1 MGKVY
6 KLYCDNCGY
15 ELEATLGVG
24 FLFPRVYKE
33 TLDEA
38 RDGKLGD
45 RIQTFLREHPDGAI
59 DCSLVLAQCIYC
71 GQYETVHDLTMYLPK
86 KKLPT
91 KDPNQRWSIAM
102 PFCGADYVAPWDLRE
117 YYKAFATYPHTC
129 KHCGGDMKLIP
140 EKTFERRRH
149 SLKCPNCRSKLNEG
163 LDVILWD

>member
-1 MGKVY
+1 MGEVY

-45 RIQTFLREHPDGAI
+45 KIQTFLREHPDGAI

-86 KKLPT
+86 KNAPANILP
-91 KDPNQRWSIAM
+91 WE
-102 PFCGADYVAPWDLRE
+102 LRK
-117 YYKAFATYPHTC
+117 YCKAFAAYPHTC
-129 KHCGGDMKLIP
+129 KHCGGDMKLIS
-140 EKTFERRRH
+140 ERTFVRRM
-149 SLKCPNCRSKLNEG
+149 SNLKCPKCRSKFDEPS
-163 LDVILWD
+163 IIMWD